1 MCKCQRFV
9 KRKSEICSAVWLLLR
24 GGLFFRYLS
33 RGFVGSPKIAAR
45 KHFLCVNTGELK
57 SKEVLMTRIEKNVLD
72 IRVLIGF
79 LIIIFAIV
87 LLLRNM
93 EIIPYINIWAF
104 WPVFLIVIGLSQVLR
119 PVESRQLLSGGILIV
134 VGLLFLLNN
143 MHTIDFGFRE
153 LWPLVLLMVGFGML
167 RQAMIGTK
175 SAGEESDFLNL
186 TFILGGGDHKFNSK
200 SMRGGKVS
208 AIMGG
213 GKIDLRDADMVENEI
228 FFDIFAFW
236 GGVELIVPQNWQ
248 VNMKAL
254 PLLGGAENKTG
265 PDPNGTSPVKR
276 LTIRG
281 TAIMGGMEVKN

>member
-1 MCKCQRFV
+1 
-9 KRKSEICSAVWLLLR
+9 
-24 GGLFFRYLS
+24 
-33 RGFVGSPKIAAR
+33 
-45 KHFLCVNTGELK
+45 
-57 SKEVLMTRIEKNVLD
+57 MTRIAKNVFD
-72 IRVLIGF
+72 VRALIGF

-119 PVESRQLLSGGILIV
+119 PVESRQLLSGGIFIV

-143 MHTIDFGFRE
+143 MHIIDFGFRQ
-153 LWPLVLLMVGFGML
+153 LWPFILLIVGFEIL
-167 RQAMIGTK
+167 RQARIGSK
-175 SAGEESDFLNL
+175 SSDLESDFLNL

-200 SMRGGKVS
+200 SMQGGKVS

-213 GKIDLRDADMVENEI
+213 GKIDLSDADMVENEI
-228 FFDIFAFW
+228 YFDIFAFW

-254 PLLGGAENKTG
+254 PLLGGVDNKTS

>member
-1 MCKCQRFV
+1 
-9 KRKSEICSAVWLLLR
+9 
-24 GGLFFRYLS
+24 
-33 RGFVGSPKIAAR
+33 
-45 KHFLCVNTGELK
+45 
-57 SKEVLMTRIEKNVLD
+57 MTRIAKNIFDV
-72 IRVLIGF
+72 RALIGF
-79 LIIIFAIV
+79 LIIIFAVV

-93 EIIPYINIWAF
+93 ELIPYINMWAF

-119 PVESRQLLSGGILIV
+119 PDESRQLLSGGLFLV

-143 MHTIDFGFRE
+143 MHIIDFGFRE
-153 LWPLVLLMVGFGML
+153 LWPFILLIVGFAIL
-167 RQAMIGTK
+167 RQAMVGTK
-175 SAGEESDFLNL
+175 SNEEESDFLNL
-186 TFILGGGDHKFNSK
+186 TFILGGGDHKFNTK

-213 GKIDLRDADMVENEI
+213 GKIDLRDADMVEDEI

-248 VNMKAL
+248 VNMKAM
-254 PLLGGAENKTG
+254 PLLGGAENKTS
-265 PDPNGTSPVKR
+265 PDPNGTSPVKK

>member
-1 MCKCQRFV
+1 
-9 KRKSEICSAVWLLLR
+9 
-24 GGLFFRYLS
+24 
-33 RGFVGSPKIAAR
+33 
-45 KHFLCVNTGELK
+45 
-57 SKEVLMTRIEKNVLD
+57 MTRIAKNVFD
-72 IRVLIGF
+72 VRALIGF

-104 WPVFLIVIGLSQVLR
+104 WPVFLIVIGLGQALR
-119 PVESRQLLSGGILIV
+119 PVESRQLMSGGIFIV

-143 MHTIDFGFRE
+143 MHIIDFGFRQ
-153 LWPLVLLMVGFGML
+153 LWPFILLIVGFEIL
-167 RQAMIGTK
+167 RQARIGSK
-175 SAGEESDFLNL
+175 SSELESDFLNL

-200 SMRGGKVS
+200 SIQGGKVS

-213 GKIDLRDADMVENEI
+213 GKIDLSDADMVENEI

-254 PLLGGAENKTG
+254 PLLGGAENKTS